1 MTNRK
6 KLVTAAALLL
16 AAAGA
21 GCGDVSQG
29 RAPVQ
34 VVIAALEGASGA
46 EPDEFGGTLA
56 SDVVTLVEQ
65 TIDGEEVRV
74 PTIFADNGRVTMR
87 LVLRDPGVPGITAAP
102 SSLNQV
108 TFTRYRV
115 RYRRT
120 DGRNTEGVDVPYA
133 FDSAATFTVPND
145 GSVEAAFLLVRV
157 TAKEEAPLRGLV
169 NSPDF
174 IATIAE
180 VTFFGEDLAGNAVT
194 VSGSIG
200 ITFGNWGDPQ

>member
-1 MTNRK
+1 MTNRM
-6 KLVTAAALLL
+6 KLVTAATLLL

-34 VVIAALEGASGA
+34 VVISALEGASGA
-46 EPDEFGGTLA
+46 QPDEFGGTLA
-56 SDVVTLVEQ
+56 SDVLTLVER
-65 TIDGEEVRV
+65 TVDGEQVRV

-87 LVLRDPGVPGITAAP
+87 LVLRDPGTPGNAAAP
-102 SSLNQV
+102 SALNQV

-120 DGRNTEGVDVPYA
+120 DGRNTEGVDVPYT

-145 GSVEAAFLLVRV
+145 GSVEAAFLLVR
-157 TAKEEAPLRGLV
+157 TSAKEEAPLRNLV

-200 ITFGNWGDPQ
+200 ITFGNWGDPE

>member
-1 MTNRK
+1 
-6 KLVTAAALLL
+6 
-16 AAAGA
+16 
-21 GCGDVSQG
+21 
-29 RAPVQ
+29 VQ
-34 VVIAALEGASGA
+34 VVISALEGASGA

-56 SDVVTLVEQ
+56 SDVLTLVER
-65 TIDGEEVRV
+65 TIDGQQVRV

-87 LVLRDPGVPGITAAP
+87 LVLRDPGTPGNAAAP

-108 TFTRYRV
+108 TFSRYRV

-133 FDSAATFTVPND
+133 FDSAVTFTVPND
-145 GSVEAAFLLVRV
+145 GSAEAAFLLVR
-157 TAKEEAPLRGLV
+157 TSAKEEAPLRNLV

-200 ITFGNWGDPQ
+200 ITFGNWGDPE